1 MGRNRINI
9 SPPTLFYYFGLSISM
24 ANCRGNLCHQSPHPA
39 RWNLQ
44 MIARVCRLRRRD
56 SAHPGMGAIR
66 AIDPREFRQQMVGL
80 TRNHVSSV
88 GESDKLPGTREREN
102 PTRNALQGLLTPDG

>member
-1 MGRNRINI
+1 
-9 SPPTLFYYFGLSISM
+9 
-24 ANCRGNLCHQSPHPA
+24 
-39 RWNLQ
+39 
-44 MIARVCRLRRRD
+44 MIARVCHLRRGD

-66 AIDPREFRQQMVGL
+66 AIDPKEFRQQMVGL

-102 PTRNALQGLLTPDG
+102 PTGNALQGLLTPDG